1 MVTKSKPHI
10 KKIILNEILIH
21 PLLVN
26 FIPQK
31 KSLRTN
37 GSVDKMSVLKMLQ
50 TEVFLCCL
58 LFQYCFFLPNYLFRL
73 VKSLR
78 CTCGVRAL
86 VSVFD
91 TNMFA
96 AACDFHSL
104 FYK

>member
-1 MVTKSKPHI
+1 MVIKSKPHI

-50 TEVFLCCL
+50 TEGFLYVVFYSNIVFSCQITCSGLW
-58 LFQYCFFLPNYLFRL
+58 
-73 VKSLR
+73 SLYD
-78 CTCGVRAL
+78 VH
-86 VSVFD
+86 VESE
-91 TNMFA
+91 
-96 AACDFHSL
+96 H
-104 FYK
+104 